1 MKIKLKFVCE
11 YTDIYDHPINSD
23 EKMTDIRRTHRSEQ
37 LDESI
42 IGQQVKLGGWV
53 EDLRDI
59 GSLVFIT
66 LRDVSGTSQIVVNEP
81 KMLEDAKKIARQ
93 SVVLVSGL
101 VQKSK
106 AKAFPVEVK
115 ADNIVVLTN
124 AVHPLPVDPTG
135 RVSASL
141 DVRLDARPL
150 DLRNP
155 KVLSLFKI
163 RHEALQSIRNTLV
176 SNGFIE
182 VNTPK
187 IIGSASEGGAN
198 LFSLEYFGKKAY
210 LAQSPQL
217 YKEQLTM
224 ALERVFEIA
233 PFFRAEKSHT
243 VRHLNEFISIDIEG
257 AFMDYEDVMHVAEQL
272 VRNVLAD
279 VKEKCA
285 DELKQI
291 GTEIT
296 VPSLPF
302 ERITYAQVLDELRSY
317 DIKLEFGE
325 DLPDHALR
333 VLGEKR
339 KGYYFI
345 KDWPLKLKPFY
356 IHEKDDNPELSC
368 SFDLQY
374 GYLEL
379 SSGGRRQHN
388 VNKLKARLVEQ
399 GLNPDDFKDHLKV
412 FEWGM
417 PPHSG
422 WGIGFDRL
430 MMVICNANN
439 IREVV
444 LYPRDTERLKP

>member
-1 MKIKLKFVCE
+1 MV
-11 YTDIYDHPINSD
+11 
-23 EKMTDIRRTHRSEQ
+23 DIRRTHFTNQ
-37 LDESI
+37 LDESL
-42 IGQQVKLGGWV
+42 IGKSVRITGWV
-53 EDLRDI
+53 EDLREL
-59 GSLVFIT
+59 GSIIFLTVRDASGGAQVVASPEQIKTPDGNKIT
-66 LRDVSGTSQIVVNEP
+66 
-81 KMLEDAKKIARQ
+81 RQ
-93 SVVLVSGL
+93 SVVAISGT

-106 AKAFPVEVK
+106 AKAFPVEIK
-115 ADNIVVLTN
+115 TGEITVLTI
-124 AVHPLPVDPTG
+124 AKHPLPVDPTG
-135 RVSASL
+135 RVGASI
-141 DVRLDARPL
+141 DVRLDARAL

-155 KVLSLFKI
+155 NVLSLFRI
-163 RHEALQSIRNTLV
+163 RHEALQSVRKTLAA
-176 SNGFIE
+176 NKFIE

-224 ALERVFEIA
+224 ALDRVFEIA
-233 PFFRAEKSHT
+233 PYYRAEKSHT
-243 VRHLNEFISIDIEG
+243 IRHLNEFISIDIEA
-257 AFMDYEDVMHVAEQL
+257 AFMDAEDVMKVAEEL

-279 VKEKCA
+279 VKEKC
-285 DELKQI
+285 DNELKQI

-296 VPSLPF
+296 IPSLPF
-302 ERITYAQVLDELRSY
+302 ERITYSQVLDELR
-317 DIKLEFGE
+317 KEGVNLEFGE

-339 KGYYFI
+339 AGYYFI
-345 KDWPLKLKPFY
+345 IDWPLKLKPFY
-356 IHEKDDNPELSC
+356 IHEKEGNPELSC
-368 SFDLQY
+368 SFDLQR
-374 GYLEL
+374 GFLEL
-379 SSGGRRQHN
+379 ASGGRRQHD
-388 VNKLKARLVEQ
+388 VNKLKARLEEQ
-399 GLNPDDFKDHLKV
+399 GLNPTDFADHLKV

-422 WGIGFDRL
+422 WGLGFDRL

>member
-1 MKIKLKFVCE
+1 
-11 YTDIYDHPINSD
+11 
-23 EKMTDIRRTHRSEQ
+23 
-37 LDESI
+37 
-42 IGQQVKLGGWV
+42 
-53 EDLRDI
+53 
-59 GSLVFIT
+59 
-66 LRDVSGTSQIVVNEP
+66 
-81 KMLEDAKKIARQ
+81 
-93 SVVLVSGL
+93 
-101 VQKSK
+101 
-106 AKAFPVEVK
+106 
-115 ADNIVVLTN
+115 
-124 AVHPLPVDPTG
+124 
-135 RVSASL
+135 
-141 DVRLDARPL
+141 
-150 DLRNP
+150 
-155 KVLSLFKI
+155 
-163 RHEALQSIRNTLV
+163 
-176 SNGFIE
+176 
-182 VNTPK
+182 
-187 IIGSASEGGAN
+187 
-198 LFSLEYFGKKAY
+198 
-210 LAQSPQL
+210 
-217 YKEQLTM
+217 
-224 ALERVFEIA
+224 
-233 PFFRAEKSHT
+233 
-243 VRHLNEFISIDIEG
+243 
-257 AFMDYEDVMHVAEQL
+257 
-272 VRNVLAD
+272 
-279 VKEKCA
+279 
-285 DELKQI
+285 
-291 GTEIT
+291 
-296 VPSLPF
+296 
-302 ERITYAQVLDELRSY
+302 VLDELRSY